1 MQPVPSVFESPAPVV
16 LEALLCA
23 EGVRQGCCLWGRWSG
38 AQQKLYVVLLR
49 TVLHSAGSF
58 ALLSAGSLPSAL
70 DWVGGVGGRSGVL
83 FLFALPVATEE
94 AGSELAFRK
103 HLLNAESRDAN
114 TNFHFFQSLDRP
126 HVKHLHV
133 TAVT

>member
-1 MQPVPSVFESPAPVV
+1 MVRSTAEAVRRASADRPALRWILCTLVRWQ
-16 LEALLCA
+16 LALRSRL
-23 EGVRQGCCLWGRWSG
+23 
-38 AQQKLYVVLLR
+38 
-49 TVLHSAGSF
+49 
-58 ALLSAGSLPSAL
+58 
-70 DWVGGVGGRSGVL
+70 GGRSGVL